1 MDVQRG
7 ECVSVHHCPWHTGR
21 VFRGPIQ
28 TSIKGSRELGRA
40 GLLVCFWPFLC
51 TLLAREN
58 VAGERI
64 ERVQSCDLRLPSG
77 GAYASYISPNL
88 AVALAHVNDPFM
100 NVVRPAR
107 RPAFYPA
114 FH

>member
-1 MDVQRG
+1 MSSVAPGCSSVSGRSYVLCSLERTLRG
-7 ECVSVHHCPWHTGR
+7 G
-21 VFRGPIQ
+21 
-28 TSIKGSRELGRA
+28 
-40 GLLVCFWPFLC
+40 
-51 TLLAREN
+51 
-58 VAGERI
+58 RI